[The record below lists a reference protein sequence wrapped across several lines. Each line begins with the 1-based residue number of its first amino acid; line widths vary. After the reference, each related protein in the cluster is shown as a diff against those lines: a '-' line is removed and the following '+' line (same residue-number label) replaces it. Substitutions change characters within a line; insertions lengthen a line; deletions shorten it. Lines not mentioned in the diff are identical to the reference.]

1 MAASSA
7 WGAVFAGIDET
18 SSTADALVVSCLGVR
33 GKASGASIG
42 IDANLTVFSTSI
54 AITSPISNSEVSLSR
69 AVARSVSSRSG
80 QGDASGAVG
89 S

>member
-1 MAASSA
+1 LAARGA

-18 SSTADALVVSCLGVR
+18 SSTADALVVGCLGVR

-42 IDANLTVFSTSI
+42 INTNLTVFSTRI
-54 AITSPISNSEVSLSR
+54 AITSSISNSEVSLSR